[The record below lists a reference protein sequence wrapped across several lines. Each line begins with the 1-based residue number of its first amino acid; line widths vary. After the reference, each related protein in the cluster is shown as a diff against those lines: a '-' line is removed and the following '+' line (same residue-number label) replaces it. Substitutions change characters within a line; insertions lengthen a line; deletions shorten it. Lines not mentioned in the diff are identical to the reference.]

1 MSIKSFIKQM
11 LVKKLNK
18 DYQQELSGKKFSYDT
33 WVRSVEAERQI
44 VAPTGDSEDFVV
56 FTYSR
61 GTLAKDAP
69 ALIREYMSR
78 QKNVQIAYG
87 DEDFIEDGKR
97 VEPWY
102 KPVWSPD
109 LYQEFFYTGSVV
121 VMRLPLLAKAGIRLP
136 RLEKWDGISVAVI
149 ESVAGLRALVDPVI
163 ALAGGFEKGCESIG
177 HLEAVLFHG
186 EKIENVREFYG
197 ARMRSNLPKTSNA
210 GKVSVVIPSKDN
222 PEVLAVCLKSLE
234 EQKGIEIIVVDNG
247 SSPENREKYQVLLER
262 HKYIYEPMEFDFSA
276 MCNLGAGQA
285 TGKYLLFLNDDMEM
299 VKSGWLKYMKEKAS
313 LSYVGAVGLKLL
325 YPDSDKIQHAGIVN
339 LPVGPVHKC
348 QFASD
353 SENYYFGRNKYNHNC
368 IAVTGA
374 CLLIDKEKYH
384 EAGGLKTHLPVAY
397 NDVELGFALY
407 ELGYQN
413 VVINK
418 YFAYHHES
426 LSRGNDELS
435 KEKLERLFRERAK
448 LYEMHP
454 DLLGKDPYYP
464 EGLSKDG
471 LDSRF
476 APLYFSAGNR
486 MQKGE
491 STSFAFAE
499 AEVRIDKCVMAT
511 ADTSVPGQIRGYGVV
526 LGDDNACYDKYLVL
540 VPFGGKLSDAY
551 QMKLTRQYRQ
561 DLEQNMP
568 DQKNVALSGF
578 WVECQSGGL
587 PQGDYEVA
595 ILAVHKLNK
604 GKLLNYTNRSI
615 TVSE

>member
-11 LVKKLNK
+11 LVNKLNK
-18 DYQQELSGKKFSYDT
+18 DYQRELGSKKLTYDT
-33 WVRSVEAERQI
+33 WVRKAEAERQM
-44 VAPTGDSEDFVV
+44 VASAGASEDFVV
-56 FTYSR
+56 FTYSK
-61 GTLAKDAP
+61 GILAKDAP

-78 QKNVQIAYG
+78 RQGVQIAYG

-109 LYQEFFYTGSVV
+109 LYQEFFYMGSVV

-136 RLEKWDGISVAVI
+136 KLEKKDGISVAVM
-149 ESVAGLRALVDPVI
+149 ESVTGLRELVDPAI
-163 ALAGGFEKGCESIG
+163 ALAGGFAKGCESIG

-186 EKIENVREFYG
+186 DTVENVRDFYG
-197 ARMRSNLPKTSNA
+197 AKMRNNLPKTSNA

-247 SSPENREKYQVLLER
+247 SSPENREKYQELLEK

-325 YPDSDKIQHAGIVN
+325 YPDTDKIQHAGIVN

-353 SENYYFGRNKYNHNC
+353 SESYYFGRNKYNHNC

-384 EAGGLKTHLPVAY
+384 EAGGLKSHLPVAY

-448 LYEMHP
+448 LYEMHS
-454 DLLGKDPYYP
+454 DLQGKDPYYP

-476 APLYFSAGNR
+476 APAFYTAGNSLQR
-486 MQKGE
+486 GIWE
-491 STSFAFAE
+491 PFAFAE
-499 AEVRIDKCVMAT
+499 AEVRVDKCVMTT
-511 ADTSVPGQIRGYGVV
+511 ADISIPGQVRGYGVV
-526 LGDDNACYDKYLVL
+526 LGNDNACYDRYLVF
-540 VPFGGKLSDAY
+540 VPSGSSLSRAY
-551 QMKLTRQYRQ
+551 QIKLAGQYRQ
-561 DLEQNMP
+561 DLEENMP